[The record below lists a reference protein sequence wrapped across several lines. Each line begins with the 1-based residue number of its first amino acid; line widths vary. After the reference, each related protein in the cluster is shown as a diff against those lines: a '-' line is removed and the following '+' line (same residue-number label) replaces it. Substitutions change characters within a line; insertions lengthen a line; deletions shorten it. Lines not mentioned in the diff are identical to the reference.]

1 MEELK
6 KFYNLL
12 YRFKLIV
19 ISVPLITII
28 IAFFLVRNL
37 PDQYVAEGQIATG
50 IVDETQDLV
59 TTVDKQESS
68 INREFSNLIEITKL
82 QKILDLVSYQLILH
96 DLTDAKPF
104 RELSQAIKDLPEI
117 EKRKALNAFR
127 KKYTYKETLNQFN
140 EQDRKLFD

>member
-59 TTVDKQESS
+59 TNVDKQESS
-68 INREFSNLIEITKL
+68 INREFSNLIEITRL

-104 RELSQAIKDLPEI
+104 RIKSG
-117 EKRKALNAFR
+117 
-127 KKYTYKETLNQFN
+127 Y
-140 EQDRKLFD
+140 